1 MVVKGKQKT
10 FAPVTL
16 AASAPRLRDLLVYPS
31 RDAATTATQ
40 WKCCQMRRPCAVF
53 ARGWSARVAG

>member
-16 AASAPRLRDLLVYPS
+16 AASAPTV
-31 RDAATTATQ
+31 AATSEL
-40 WKCCQMRRPCAVF
+40 K
-53 ARGWSARVAG
+53 